1 MDLPSKPLPPTRLH
15 LYKVELDRTV
25 DLLDGAAD
33 KEDNRNDING
43 AELNE
48 LRAGGSSQAYVY
60 ADAVTVARRSEPSRR
75 RYIPIPLVLSWPYAA
90 CDPQPSYSC
99 WLTALA
105 NLVAC
110 MHPVPGM
117 L

>member
-1 MDLPSKPLPPTRLH
+1 MDNWN
-15 LYKVELDRTV
+15 DM
-25 DLLDGAAD
+25 DGA
-33 KEDNRNDING
+33 G
-43 AELNE
+43 LNE
-48 LRAGGSSQAYVY
+48 LRAGGSSQTYVY

-75 RYIPIPLVLSWPYAA
+75 RYFLIPLVLSWPYAA
-90 CDPQPSYSC
+90 SNPQPSYSR
-99 WLTALA
+99 WLSALA